1 MRLIFELGWYYFF
14 FKKSNVLKELLV
26 ELDVYSKI
34 VLFYFDFIF
43 ILYRLVDL
51 VIYDRLLYVI
61 LVIV

>member
-1 MRLIFELGWYYFF
+1 MVLFF